1 MGRGDE
7 SETSVS
13 LRLWPADRGETDV
26 GNAAAAP
33 RAVARVANVQAIARY
48 QRRRES
54 QKSLEN
60 FLNK

>member
-1 MGRGDE
+1 MGLTTQ
-7 SETSVS
+7 TSVS

-33 RAVARVANVQAIARY
+33 RAVARVVNVQAIARY
-48 QRRRES
+48 QRRRMS

-60 FLNK
+60 FLTK